1 MSQVDPSQMSRTQQV
16 RESWRIT
23 RESDPAAAPL
33 TIGAFVVGA
42 VIGFV
47 LFWLLPA
54 TGILGW
60 IFAVV
65 GALLLGLIL
74 AVLVFGRR
82 AQSAAYKRLD
92 GQMGAAAG
100 ALNLLRRGWTSTP
113 AVGFNKQQD
122 LVHRVVG
129 APGVI
134 LIGEGGSH
142 SRIQG
147 LLATERT
154 KHQRVLADTP
164 VTELIVGNGDG
175 EVPLPK
181 LVSTITKMKRQVKPS
196 EITDILNRL
205 KALDATRGAV
215 PLPKGPMPTS
225 MRGARQAM
233 RGR

>member
-1 MSQVDPSQMSRTQQV
+1 MSQLDPSQMSRTQQV

-47 LFWLLPA
+47 LLWLLPA
-54 TGILGW
+54 TGVLGW
-60 IFAVV
+60 IFAIL
-65 GALLLGLIL
+65 GALLLGLAL

-82 AQSAAYKRLD
+82 AQAAAYKRLE
-92 GQMGAAAG
+92 GQLGAAAG
-100 ALNLLRRGWTSTP
+100 ALNLLRRGWTTTP

-122 LVHRVVG
+122 IVHRVVG

-134 LIGEGGSH
+134 LIGEGTSH
-142 SRIQG
+142 SRVQA

-154 KHQRVLADTP
+154 KHQRVLAETP
-164 VTELIVGNGDG
+164 ITELIVGTGKG

-181 LVSTITKMKRQVKPS
+181 LVSTLNRMKRQVKPGD
-196 EITDILNRL
+196 ITDVLNRL
-205 KALDATRGAV
+205 KALDATRGTM

-225 MRGARQAM
+225 TKGARQAM